1 MLGFK
6 PGGAATKRGQSK
18 RGYKGG
24 GVVRGP
30 GTGTSDDIKTK
41 VPEGS
46 YIMPAD
52 STQKIGPEALAQM
65 GSDVPVNLSNGEYLL
80 PPEQV
85 QAIGAQVLDEMRDAT
100 HTPAELQGRGLGFN
114 PGQGEAPVA
123 ERSQQ
128 EPPLFFAD
136 GGMVEDPRR
145 RKMFFVDRQG
155 TASPNLGPKNSRV
168 ISVGSDGTARVGNL
182 PAVQGAREIVPQGPA
197 RNLSTSR
204 ELVPSGRGGLPA
216 TVNQPSARP
225 SPGGGAADFYTN
237 RSGQTTRGF
246 MPSTSTA
253 IRAAGPAVN
262 HMPRSG
268 PGLPSPQPGQVNT
281 APPEAPAARHEP
293 NYRARA
299 ETMAR
304 AKADRAAY
312 DALQAAADDR
322 FAQAKAKAN
331 APRGRGFTPGRLMG
345 GASAL
350 YGAYQEGRDVA
361 AVAAD
366 PDTTGI
372 DVAAQGF
379 EGVGRLAA
387 TGAGAAMG
395 AKGGAALGALAGP
408 LAPVAVPV
416 GGVLGGIVGGVGGYL
431 AADKAISAGRE
442 LMTGDGSRPIDRV
455 RERQAP
461 ETVPL
466 PQQPA
471 MPADRQGD
479 PAALAERQAAP
490 QQLDNNITRVGN
502 SFSGDVI
509 REGYTIN
516 GEPRRPSDNPNFG
529 NTRSPQNE
537 QAVQQLTR
545 MGEGIGAVQAAGF
558 APRSSRVA
566 VIEDRATQERNA
578 QVGHRTAMNVPIRG
592 SRGMTA
598 GQRRDAFD
606 RENLL
611 ASRQA
616 TDAELRARLSEA
628 RMREDGADRRAAVQ
642 AGRDDARLMLD
653 ARRLAG
659 EETTRGFQTRASQ
672 RLEELYQQYE
682 QASPDERAG
691 IAEQIRILSGRDQPA
706 RYSVAAGGQEVID
719 VAGVPTTITRP
730 ATIFNQQ
737 TGEIVAQPAAAPP
750 PAAPPRNHV
759 IALMNNPSLAAQF
772 DAKYGRGSAAR
783 ILQGAH

>member
-100 HTPAELQGRGLGFN
+100 HTPAELQRRGLGFN

-145 RKMFFVDRQG
+145 RKMFVDRQG

-281 APPEAPAARHEP
+281 APPKAPAARHEP

-659 EETTRGFQTRASQ
+659 EETTRGFQTRAAE
-672 RLEELYQQYE
+672 RLERLHERYE
-682 QASPDERAG
+682 QAAPEERAA
-691 IAEQIRILSGRDQPA
+691 IAEQLRVLSGGSPGNERPLKDNFMTRKAPVFDANGYQVGDRQEIVDLRTGQA
-706 RYSVAAGGQEVID
+706 IGQE
-719 VAGVPTTITRP
+719 
-730 ATIFNQQ
+730 
-737 TGEIVAQPAAAPP
+737 AAPP